1 MKNKDQILLESI
13 YERILLNEN
22 SDEEYFRLAQNP
34 EENKEELQR
43 MVDEAA
49 KAAGYNT
56 EGWHYSGEKFTEFD
70 ILNARRSSDI
80 QGFFFMD
87 TRDKYKEYGPIEYK
101 VALRLQ
107 NPANQTTLMYGFS
120 PASTNDAGV
129 KQRERLIKQGYDG
142 VIISREEGEMDY
154 AEIIVFNPNQIKS
167 ADPLTY
173 DNRNIIP
180 LSQRFDSSNN
190 DIRY

>member
-1 MKNKDQILLESI
+1 MKNKDQIILESL

-107 NPANQTTLMYGFS
+107 NPVNWTTGMYGFS

>member
-1 MKNKDQILLESI
+1 MRNKDQILLESL
-13 YERILLNEN
+13 YNRILLKEN
-22 SDEEYFRLAQNP
+22 SDEEYLRLAQDTYA
-34 EENKEELQR
+34 NKKQLQM
-43 MVDEAA
+43 MVYDAA
-49 KAAGYNT
+49 KVAGYNT
-56 EGWHYSGEKFTEFD
+56 EGWHYSGEKFTEFN

-107 NPANQTTLMYGFS
+107 NPAVVGLSYDGFS
-120 PASTNDAGV
+120 PESTNDAGV
-129 KQRERLIKQGYDG
+129 KQREILIKQGYDG
-142 VIISREEGEMDY
+142 VIISREEGGMDY
-154 AEIIVFNPNQIKS
+154 AEIVVFNPNQIKS
-167 ADPLTY
+167 TDPVTY
-173 DNRNIIP
+173 DNGNIIP